1 MKHFS
6 MLTGRVYSCYSVIF
20 FCSRG
25 AFESASKHFI
35 ETDVELSMAGR
46 SFLITGANS
55 GIGKAVAMAIAKK
68 GTKVCVVYS
77 TNKNTYTYTYT
88 YIDTVKDILLSCCTT
103 CFSGGT
109 IHMVCRNKE
118 KAEET
123 RAEIIKE
130 SGNKVRSRSPAL

>member
-1 MKHFS
+1 MIC
-6 MLTGRVYSCYSVIF
+6 TPAF
-20 FCSRG
+20 FFLCSRG

-35 ETDVELSMAGR
+35 ETDVEVSMAGR

-68 GTKVCVVYS
+68 GSKVCVVYS
-77 TNKNTYTYTYT
+77 TNK
-88 YIDTVKDILLSCCTT
+88 IHAADMLLTCCTT
-103 CFSGGT
+103 HISGGT

-123 RAEIIKE
+123 RAEIVKE
-130 SGNKVRSRSPAL
+130 SGNKVR